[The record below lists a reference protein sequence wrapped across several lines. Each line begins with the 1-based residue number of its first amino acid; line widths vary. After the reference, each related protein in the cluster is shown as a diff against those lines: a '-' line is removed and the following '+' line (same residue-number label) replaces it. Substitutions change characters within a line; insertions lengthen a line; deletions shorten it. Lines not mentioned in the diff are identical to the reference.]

1 MDSLFAMMTQTPGTL
16 TPSELALRLEAFLA
30 EHPSAAVLED
40 GELIF
45 DMRLARYSV
54 TSEHHR
60 CMLHLWSEQR
70 NLVRTVTGILARSN
84 SLLIETRRFGQTKP
98 QSLLVLPEQERRSP
112 TARDSSR
119 RQYLQ
124 RLQRVVAEHFEGTP
138 ESFST
143 ALDMEQ
149 SLGPAYA
156 RGLLV
161 RGPSAWAV
169 LGVNAQEDATTITNA
184 VTLGILWLNA
194 CRERLAKKRVVE
206 GLRLILPHGMAQG
219 ARERMTWLNGELAKW
234 QLYELS
240 EDNDELTLVDIADTG
255 NLLMEVRHAF
265 DPAAALARMREGLQS
280 LLNKLPEALRARTEI
295 RPRSATEIAL
305 LLSGLEYARVWQEPL
320 PGSFRLGDRITFGA
334 GRSETDLTEET
345 APWLLD
351 LAARLAEE
359 RQPGGSLRNPLY
371 RMQPEPWLESQLRQH
386 MQAIDPMLRT
396 EFLYEQV
403 LALSAADRGLMDL
416 LTVTQKGRLVV
427 LELKA
432 EEDPHLPLQALDYW
446 ARMRTLHRSGELQR
460 HGYFAGLALSEAD
473 PLLYL
478 VAPALRLHPTY
489 PVVLQY
495 LSPAVEW
502 QVIGLDEHWRTQP
515 RVILR
520 RRRNP

>member
-1 MDSLFAMMTQTPGTL
+1 MTTQTPGAL
-16 TPSELALRLEAFLA
+16 TPTELAQRLEAFLA

-40 GELIF
+40 GALLF

-54 TSEHHR
+54 TSEHNR

-70 NLVRTVTGILARSN
+70 NLVRTVTGIRARSN
-84 SLLIETRRFGQTKP
+84 SLLIETRRFGQTRP
-98 QSLLVLPEQERRSP
+98 QSLLMLAGQERRTP

-124 RLQRVVAEHFEGTP
+124 RLQRVVTERFEGKP

-143 ALDMEQ
+143 AMDMEQ

-184 VTLGILWLNA
+184 VTLGILWLHA

-206 GLRLILPHGMAQG
+206 GLRLILPRGMAQG
-219 ARERMTWLNGELAKW
+219 ARERMMWLHRELAKW
-234 QLYELS
+234 ELYELN
-240 EDNDELTLVDIADTG
+240 EDNDELAGVDLRDTG
-255 NLLMEVRHAF
+255 NLAMEVRHAF
-265 DPAAALARMREGLQS
+265 DPEAALARMREGLQS
-280 LLNKLPEALRARTEI
+280 LLDLLPAGLLARTEI

-305 LLSGLEYARVWQEPL
+305 LLHGLEYARVRHEPL

-334 GRSETDLTEET
+334 GRSETELTEET
-345 APWLLD
+345 APWLLE
-351 LAARLAEE
+351 LAARLAEG
-359 RQPGGSLRNPLY
+359 RQTGSSLRHPLY

-386 MQAIDPMLRT
+386 IEVIDPMLRAG
-396 EFLYEQV
+396 FLYEQV
-403 LALSAADRGLMDL
+403 PALSAADRGLMDL
-416 LTVTQKGRLVV
+416 LSITQNGRLVV
-427 LELKA
+427 MELKA

-446 ARMRTLHRSGELQR
+446 MRVRTLHRSGQLQR
-460 HGYFAGLALSEAD
+460 HGYFAGVELSADD

-478 VAPALRLHPTY
+478 IAPALRLHPTY

-495 LSPAVEW
+495 FSPEVEW
-502 QVIGLDEHWRTQP
+502 QVIGLDEHWRTRP

-520 RRRNP
+520 RRQNP